1 MRKVVIYIA
10 ASLDGYIADSEG
22 SVDWLPPVSVDED
35 YGYTEFL
42 ATVDATLLGRTTYDQ
57 VLTFGEWSYPKLTN
71 YVFTHQPPAE
81 AAHPSVRFVTEDP
94 AAFVRQLKQQEGGT
108 IWLIG
113 GSLLAAP
120 LFAAGLVDELMLFV
134 VPRLLGAGIPLWRQG
149 HAQPLQLLRTHAWPD
164 GMTLL
169 HYQVAAA
176 E

>member
-1 MRKVVIYIA
+1 MRKVVLYIA
-10 ASLDGYIADSEG
+10 ASLDGYIADTVG
-22 SVDWLPPVSVDED
+22 SVDWLPPVSGDED

-42 ATVDATLLGRTTYDQ
+42 ATVDTILLGRVTYEQ
-57 VLTFGEWSYPKLTN
+57 VLTFGKWPYPKLTN
-71 YVFTHQPPAE
+71 YVFTHQPPAQ

-94 AAFVRQLKQQEGGT
+94 AAFVKELKQEEGGT

-149 HAQPLQLLRTHAWPD
+149 HAQPLKLLRTQTWPD

-169 HYQVAAA
+169 HYQVPGV